1 MNFLD
6 IIIAIPLLFFIY
18 KGWRRGII
26 FEIATLA
33 GILVGCWAAI
43 HLSTWIAE
51 LLDLQGEGSI
61 LFAFFIAFMG
71 AIVAAYFLGKLIEGL
86 VKMVKAQFLNKLLG
100 SLAGMLKCLLVIS
113 ILLNF
118 ILLID
123 HNHVIITPKAQ
134 EESILYK
141 PAYKIGNKLSA
152 SLKTYIIQKRE
163 ELSTKNNDD
172 KSC

>member
-1 MNFLD
+1 
-6 IIIAIPLLFFIY
+6 
-18 KGWRRGII
+18 
-26 FEIATLA
+26 
-33 GILVGCWAAI
+33 
-43 HLSTWIAE
+43 
-51 LLDLQGEGSI
+51 
-61 LFAFFIAFMG
+61 
-71 AIVAAYFLGKLIEGL
+71 
-86 VKMVKAQFLNKLLG
+86 
-100 SLAGMLKCLLVIS
+100 MLKCLLVIS

-163 ELSTKNNDD
+163 ELATKNNDD

>member
-6 IIIAIPLLFFIY
+6 IIIAIPLIFFIY

-26 FEIATLA
+26 FEIAALA

-43 HLSTWIAE
+43 NLSTWIAE
-51 LLDLQGEGSI
+51 LLNLQGEGTI

-71 AIVAAYFLGKLIEGL
+71 AVVGAYFLGKMVEGL

-134 EESILYK
+134 EESVLYK
-141 PAYKIGNKLSA
+141 PTYKIGNKLSA
-152 SLKTYIIQKRE
+152 SLKTYLVKKRE
-163 ELSTKNNDD
+163 ELASKNNPENP
-172 KSC
+172 C

>member
-6 IIIAIPLLFFIY
+6 IIIAIPLIFFIY

-26 FEIATLA
+26 FEIAALA
-33 GILVGCWAAI
+33 GILVGCWAAV

-51 LLDLQGEGSI
+51 LLNLQGEGSI

-71 AIVAAYFLGKLIEGL
+71 AVVGAYFLGKMVEGL
-86 VKMVKAQFLNKLLG
+86 VKMVKTQFLNKLLG
-100 SLAGMLKCLLVIS
+100 SLVGMLKCLCVIS

-123 HNHVIITPKAQ
+123 HNHIIITPKAQ
-134 EESILYK
+134 EESVLYK
-141 PAYKIGNKLSA
+141 PAYTIGNKLVS
-152 SLKTYIIQKRE
+152 SLKTYIVKERE
-163 ELSTKNNDD
+163 ELAQKNNTDTP
-172 KSC
+172 C